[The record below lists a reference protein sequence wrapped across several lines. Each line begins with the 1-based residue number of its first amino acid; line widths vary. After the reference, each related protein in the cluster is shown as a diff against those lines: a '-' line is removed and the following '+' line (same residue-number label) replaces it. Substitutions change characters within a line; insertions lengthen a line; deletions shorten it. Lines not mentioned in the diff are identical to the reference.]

1 MSWSPADDY
10 DDDDGNCVNPLRPR
24 YRCRRLQERQPGYW
38 PDLPLMDPEGF
49 MLDPDNH
56 R

>member
-10 DDDDGNCVNPLRPR
+10 DDNGNYVNPLRPL
-24 YRCRRLQERQPGYW
+24 YRGRRWQECQPGYW
-38 PDLPLMDPEGF
+38 PDLSPMDPEGF

-56 R
+56 H